1 MIKEKSKNRLTRLE
15 DKRPKRRGNEGEIHF
30 TLKAQEILE
39 PWCDKL
45 FTSDKDFF
53 HSNRNHTPEEVFNE
67 CVGDG
72 IAIIA
77 SAEAG
82 EDLKPSSLNEVNEA
96 VALFVIEQLKTRYGI
111 TI

>member
-1 MIKEKSKNRLTRLE
+1 MIKEKSRNRLARLE
-15 DKRPKRRGNEGEIHF
+15 DSYPTHRGNEGEIHF

-39 PWCDKL
+39 PWYDKL
-45 FTSDKDFF
+45 LTSDKDFF
-53 HSNRNHTPEEVFNE
+53 YLNKNHTPEEVFNK
-67 CVGDG
+67 CLGDG

-111 TI
+111 TL